1 MLGNEMILYAK
12 CMFDKYGKS
21 LTYSVDDTID
31 VNLSYVKSYTQKL
44 NVSLL

>member
-21 LTYSVDDTID
+21 LTYSVADTID
-31 VNLSYVKSYTQKL
+31 VNLSYVKSYIQKL